1 MSEKAQYYKQVETGE
16 IVSITHI
23 ISDEINLESEDGSLL
38 SEDVAKFI
46 LGDER
51 YSIPID
57 SNNMDYVELMKRV
70 DAGKLTIAPAEE
82 E

>member
-23 ISDEINLESEDGSLL
+23 ISDE
-38 SEDVAKFI
+38 
-46 LGDER
+46 R

-57 SNNMDYVELMKRV
+57 SNNIDYIELMKRV
-70 DAGKLTIAPAEE
+70 DAGELTITPAEE